1 MPADLAECSWP
12 GFLSQLTIWRQSK
25 NKIQK
30 STNIIALFFLGMPKF
45 SVSALNSTSLFAYKT
60 HPSISLWEGSTGL
73 SPRKLIRQCPHP
85 GAMGGSA
92 GLEKPNKSKLPSF
105 RITDRN
111 ILKSQKTFCFSKTL
125 IKLSALHMSDRSSFF
140 KDKRDKDYR

>member
-1 MPADLAECSWP
+1 
-12 GFLSQLTIWRQSK
+12 
-25 NKIQK
+25 
-30 STNIIALFFLGMPKF
+30 
-45 SVSALNSTSLFAYKT
+45 
-60 HPSISLWEGSTGL
+60 
-73 SPRKLIRQCPHP
+73 
-85 GAMGGSA
+85 MGGSA